1 MIASYSIPLY
11 TIVNNNLNQY
21 QTLFI
26 MNFTLNFIKVITQI
40 AVVATLTFITPAV
53 LHTAIAFN
61 LDCYFTD
68 ISSGDY
74 QFGMGFATVIITII
88 YVVVYSME
96 MEERAERKRA
106 NLNQSLKF

>member
-1 MIASYSIPLY
+1 
-11 TIVNNNLNQY
+11 
-21 QTLFI
+21 

-53 LHTAIAFN
+53 LHAVIGFN

-74 QFGMGFATVIITII
+74 QFGMGFTTVIVTI
-88 YVVVYSME
+88 VYIIAYSLE
-96 MEERAERKRA
+96 MEERAQRKREQQIKA
-106 NLNQSLKF
+106 LTKF